1 MASTYLVLQTKS
13 VIYNTEKD
21 WKKIDPKL
29 PNLEK
34 SNTNFLSMN
43 ENALALLLLYGD
55 RNMPGNNNI
64 FLLNA
69 IFNYI
74 LSTKRFDKP
83 LNL

>member
-1 MASTYLVLQTKS
+1 M
-13 VIYNTEKD
+13 IYNIEKKK
-21 WKKIDPKL
+21 KKINSKL

-34 SNTNFLSMN
+34 SNTNFVSMN
-43 ENALALLLLYGD
+43 ENALVLLLLYGF
-55 RNMPGNNNI
+55 RNMPDSSNI

-83 LNL
+83 LN